1 MNDFYEPVLFSLSKY
16 VQCNQCSLNSEKKKK
31 HELIKN
37 KEQSV

>member
-1 MNDFYEPVLFSLSKY
+1 MNDFYEPVLFSQAKY
-16 VQCNQCSLNSEKKKK
+16 VQCNQCSLNSEKKKQ